1 MSSTPAKSEASEAV
15 ETPDVLIVGTGLA
28 GLGMAMKLLAA
39 GHSDFVVL
47 EKADGVG
54 GTWRENTY
62 PGCACDVASVMYSY
76 SFAPNRAWSRMYAAQ
91 PEILDYIKRVT
102 KEHDLD
108 SHIRFNTE
116 AVSYEF
122 DEETDRWSVRT
133 ASGREYRARI
143 VVLAHG
149 SLHQPSVPDLPG
161 MSRFEGK
168 LFHSAQWDHSVD
180 LKGKRVAVV
189 GTGSS
194 AAQFIPEIA
203 GTAAHVD
210 VFQRSA
216 HWVLPKA
223 DRPLSSFE
231 HKMFRALPFTQRLYR
246 LAAYWTHEVP
256 VLAFLNPRFLGLL
269 ETAALRMLEKQVP
282 DPVLRA
288 KLTPDYKIGCKRILL
303 TNDYYPALQR
313 PDVDLVTSPIA
324 EFTESGIKSADGD
337 LHEADVV
344 ILGTGF
350 STENRCASEHIV
362 GRGGITIQEAWR
374 EGMTAHLGTTVAGF
388 PNMFMLMGPNSG
400 GGAQSI
406 LFVIEAQ
413 LHYVVEC
420 LRLMRARRATRME
433 VRADVQRA
441 FNARL
446 HDKLGRSVWNTGG
459 CHSWFLDS
467 TGSNRQSW
475 PGTGT
480 SYWRATR
487 RPDPQAFVLSARPE
501 GRRLVSVP
509 RPAAAGRARKRG

>member
-1 MSSTPAKSEASEAV
+1 MGSTPAKEAV
-15 ETPDVLIVGTGLA
+15 ETPDVLIVGTGFA
-28 GLGMAMKLLAA
+28 GLGMAMKLLEA
-39 GHSDFVVL
+39 GHSDFVLL

-76 SFAPNRAWSRMYAAQ
+76 SFAPSRTWSRMYAGQ
-91 PEILDYIKRVT
+91 PEILDYIKGVVKDR
-102 KEHDLD
+102 DLEPY
-108 SHIRFNTE
+108 IRFNTE

-122 DEETDRWSVRT
+122 DEESDRWSVRT
-133 ASGREYRARI
+133 RSGQEYRPRI

-149 SLHQPSVPDLPG
+149 ALHQPNIPDLPG
-161 MSRFEGK
+161 MGRFKGT

-180 LKGKRVAVV
+180 LRGKRVAVI

-203 GTAAHVD
+203 GTAAHLD

-223 DRPLSSFE
+223 DRPLKDFE
-231 HKMFRALPFTQRLYR
+231 RKLFRTLPLVQQLYR
-246 LAAYWTHEVP
+246 LVAYWTHELP
-256 VLAFLNPRFLGLL
+256 VLAFLNPKLL
-269 ETAALRMLEKQVP
+269 KVLEMAALRTLAKQVP
-282 DPVLRA
+282 DPELRA

-303 TNDYYPALQR
+303 TNDYYPALLR
-313 PDVDLVTSPIA
+313 PDVDLITAGIE
-324 EFTESGIKSADGD
+324 EFTETGIRTADGQE
-337 LHEADVV
+337 HEADVV

-350 STENRCASEHIV
+350 STENRCATEHIV
-362 GRGGITIQEAWR
+362 GRDGITIQEAWR
-374 EGMTAHLGTTVAGF
+374 DGPTAHLGTTVAGF

-420 LRLMRARRATRME
+420 LRLMRKRRATRLE
-433 VRADVQRA
+433 VLEHVQRA
-441 FNARL
+441 FNTRL
-446 HDKLGRSVWNTGG
+446 HGKLAGSVWNSGG

-467 TGSNRQSW
+467 TGQNRQSW

-487 RPDPQAFVLSARPE
+487 RPDPGAFALTSRPG
-501 GRRLVSVP
+501 GRRLRVVP
-509 RPAAAGRARKRG
+509 APAEAAESDAAESR

>member
-1 MSSTPAKSEASEAV
+1 MASTPATSVAV
-15 ETPDVLIVGTGLA
+15 ETPDVLIVGTGFA

-47 EKADGVG
+47 EKADDVG

-76 SFAPNRAWSRMYAAQ
+76 SFAPNRAWSRMYASQ
-91 PEILDYIKRVT
+91 PEILDYIKRVV
-102 KEHDLD
+102 KDHALE

-122 DEETDRWSVRT
+122 DETSDRWSVRT
-133 ASGREYRARI
+133 RSGREYRPRV

-149 SLHQPSVPDLPG
+149 SLHQPNIPDLPG
-161 MSRFEGK
+161 MGRFKGK

-180 LKGKRVAVV
+180 LSGKRVAVV

-223 DRPLSSFE
+223 DRPLKALE
-231 HKMFRALPFTQRLYR
+231 HRLFKSLPFVQQLYR
-246 LAAYWTHEVP
+246 LTAYWTHEVP
-256 VLAFLNPRFLGLL
+256 VLAFLNPKFLKVL
-269 ETAALRMLEKQVP
+269 EAASLRMLRKQVP
-282 DPVLRA
+282 DPELRA
-288 KLTPDYKIGCKRILL
+288 KLTPDYTIGCKRILL

-324 EFTESGIKSADGD
+324 EFTETGIRSADGE

-350 STENRCASEHIV
+350 ATDNRCATEHIV
-362 GRGGITIQEAWR
+362 GRDGVTIQEAWR
-374 EGMTAHLGTTVAGF
+374 DGMTAHLGTTVSGF

-446 HDKLGRSVWNTGG
+446 HGKLAGSVWNTGG
-459 CHSWFLDS
+459 CHSWFLDH
-467 TGSNRQSW
+467 TGLNRQSW

-487 RPDPQAFVLSARPE
+487 RPDPRAFSLTGRPA
-501 GRRLVSVP
+501 GRRLSSVP
-509 RPAAAGRARKRG
+509 SPTDAG